1 MRYQLDQQRL
11 RLRLSPAEFRELL
24 ESAHLQAETRFLDCF
39 SVIVSARVLDHSK
52 ASLGG
57 DSAHWRIGLPR
68 ASLSE
73 LAGRLP
79 CRDGLTFEL
88 ESADGDRSKAFEL
101 IVDVDLHD
109 KRRV

>member
-11 RLRLSPAEFRELL
+11 RLRLSPAEFDELL
-24 ESAHLQAETRFLDCF
+24 ESACLQTDTRFLDCF
-39 SVIVSARVLDHSK
+39 SVIVSARVLDQTE
-52 ASLGG
+52 ARLDG

-68 ASLSE
+68 ASLLE
-73 LAGRLP
+73 LAGCLP
-79 CRDGLTFEL
+79 CRDGLKFEL
-88 ESADGDRSKAFEL
+88 ESADGDRAKTFEL